1 MAVAGGDDGWDFD
14 AFYRQHAPRVRRITA
29 RRLSD
34 PDLADEAA
42 QDAFMRL
49 HRAADTLRRS
59 PDPQPLVD
67 HIAAVACVGVLRRH
81 ARRLVHVEPH
91 DPGDLHETLGWPVA
105 DRVVDPEA
113 AVLAGER
120 RAVLRAAL
128 RTVGPQQADVLF
140 SRLVDGEAYEEIA
153 ARTGS
158 TTDALR
164 ASVMRTRRA
173 VSERYAAL
181 ARARDLWGLAAIRAT
196 ARERLRRWLAR
207 RPASQGLYRAADLFA
222 RGGVEL
228 AAVIAVAVGVHAHA
242 TGSTLD
248 AVRATV
254 AAVNATAVP
263 AGDPPQSA
271 RSPLLLAPGRNTG
284 PGQPDQPEG
293 PAAIPPARLTL
304 SAEPHGDHWDVR
316 PEAEAE
322 AVDPTGG
329 TGTSSHLPLQCA
341 PPRGV
346 PGDVCA
352 VVPGL
357 VEAAG

>member
-1 MAVAGGDDGWDFD
+1 
-14 AFYRQHAPRVRRITA
+14 
-29 RRLSD
+29 
-34 PDLADEAA
+34 LADEAA

-49 HRAADTLRRS
+49 HRAADTLRQS

-67 HIAAVACVGVLRRH
+67 HIAAVACIGVLRRH
-81 ARRLVHVEPH
+81 ARRLAHVQPH
-91 DPGDLHETLGWPVA
+91 DPGDLHETLGRPVA

-128 RTVGPQQADVLF
+128 RTVGPKQADVLF

-181 ARARDLWGLAAIRAT
+181 ARARDLWGLAAVRAT
-196 ARERLRRWLAR
+196 AARERLRRWLAR
-207 RPASQGLYRAADLFA
+207 RPASQGLYRAADLLA
-222 RGGVEL
+222 SRGVEL
-228 AAVIAVAVGVHAHA
+228 AAVIAVGVGVHVHA

-254 AAVNATAVP
+254 GAVNATAVP
-263 AGDPPQSA
+263 AGDPPQAA
-271 RSPLLLAPGRNTG
+271 RPPLLLAPGRNTG
-284 PGQPDQPEG
+284 PGQPDHPEG
-293 PAAIPPARLTL
+293 PAAIAPARLTL
-304 SAEPHGDHWDVR
+304 SAEPQGDDWGVR
-316 PEAEAE
+316 PEAEAAGPHGE
-322 AVDPTGG
+322 TRAFED
-329 TGTSSHLPLQCA
+329 LPLPCA
-341 PPRGV
+341 PARGV